1 MLAKVKR
8 KELVLATHNQGK
20 VKEIKD
26 ILGTYWHV
34 QSLFDLKKEIWWE
47 ETGST
52 FIDNALI
59 KARKVK
65 EEVGSISVV
74 AEDSGLVVP
83 ALDGAPG
90 LYSARFAGPQATSY
104 ENNQKLLRLLA
115 NVPKEKRQAY
125 FVTAMVYI
133 SQTGE
138 ESLFEG
144 RLEGVVGQSM
154 VGEKGFGY
162 DPLFTPLGDTR
173 SLAQY
178 TREQKNKISHR
189 GQALQKLLKFLRESD
204 S

>member
-1 MLAKVKR
+1 LLAKAKR

-34 QSLFDLKKEIWWE
+34 QSLFDLKKEILWE

-115 NVPKEKRQAY
+115 NVPTEKRQAY

-178 TREQKNKISHR
+178 
-189 GQALQKLLKFLRESD
+189 
-204 S
+204 